1 MPPPKKPT
9 LTRQALVRA
18 TWAFGKVGQ
27 ERPYAPQMRLFETG
41 RLGGYAD
48 PNESRWEL
56 RDGVV
61 VFLNRAGEVA
71 TTFSKLAR
79 EGGRLVLEGPLR
91 GNDNRHYLREVDPV
105 GALAAAGAGA
115 KPVARAGLVPRR
127 NLVVLC
133 AGADSQH
140 AGWEHDIDEAD
151 RNWDLCLSW
160 HGDVATFDEDPD
172 ADYHVIQSGM
182 PKFPGLASLLYEGS
196 PFFNYDY
203 VMFPDDDLAWSW
215 RGVNTA
221 FESMRTFDL
230 MLGQPSLEPAGHP
243 IHDITIK
250 RPEWRVHYTNFV
262 ETMVP
267 IFSRQALLVCAPSFG
282 FSRSGFGLDH
292 VWPCLLGDP
301 PGRIG
306 IIDDTAVVHT
316 RPQVLNEDMGEAIE
330 EGRRVSDAY
339 GASWRYDILGHLVRG
354 AR

>member
-1 MPPPKKPT
+1 MPPAKNTT

-18 TWAFGKVGQ
+18 TWAFGKIGQ
-27 ERPYAPQMRLFETG
+27 EPPYAPQLQLFESG

-56 RDGVV
+56 RDGIV

-71 TTFSKLAR
+71 TTFSDVGR
-79 EGGRLVLEGPLR
+79 EGGRLLLQGPFH
-91 GNDNRHYLREVDPV
+91 GNDDRHYLREVDPV
-105 GALAAAGAGA
+105 GSLAAAGA
-115 KPVARAGLVPRR
+115 KPVARADLLRRR

-133 AGADSQH
+133 AGPSSLH
-140 AGWEHDIDEAD
+140 TRWEHDIDETD

-160 HGDVATFDEDPD
+160 YGDVSTFDEDPHG
-172 ADYHVIQSGM
+172 DYHVIQTGL
-182 PKFPGLASLLYEGS
+182 PKFAGLASMLYEGS
-196 PFFNYDY
+196 PLYDYDY

-230 MLGQPSLEPAGHP
+230 MLGQPSLEPAGFP

-250 RPEWRVHYTNFV
+250 RPEWRVHFTNFV
-262 ETMVP
+262 EIMVP
-267 IFSRQALLVCAPSFG
+267 IFSREALRVCAPTFG
-282 FSRSGFGLDH
+282 VSRSGFGLDH
-292 VWPCLLGDP
+292 VWPRLLGDP

-316 RPQVLNEDMGEAIE
+316 RKQALSYDMGEAID
-330 EGRRVSDAY
+330 EGRRVSDRY
-339 GASWRYDILGHLVRG
+339 GATWRYDILGWIVRG
-354 AR
+354 PR